1 MSSCQEAQLRHA
13 KNFEAILRNAETLYL
28 RSDESV
34 QQRLNLFEM
43 EFGIIMPSFFDPFSL
58 TANFDFS
65 LKRMPV
71 WESGTLLHEY
81 VHYWQAISTPYGIQR
96 LFNWMQAGIILS
108 ELAGKTGKLKIPL
121 QKYAAT
127 AEAPTE
133 VVQATAEIIENR
145 RIIDYFEYTA
155 ILPFNASPLP
165 PLHFSEVDF
174 FEDQQPH
181 PVAFVPVKM
190 RDAAYLCP
198 LSGLTLQESMAQG
211 VQNCN
216 DQIDFASFFSNI
228 TPETLNYAAVP
239 YFLFHQFPN
248 QRRELWE
255 RAIVLCDIALNC
267 ISPNVVAYG
276 LCSMLLKQPK
286 LASLS
291 PLELHSLLWK
301 EWLDIFTDSY
311 NEVQGKLDTLLARTS
326 DTSTS
331 LFSALHF
338 LAEILQRALQQR
350 FDDPEYF
357 VRHMLSA
364 PAELMAAYPLPRYF
378 ALGKLKSTADDPR
391 YHDLGSMIAF
401 MGQILEG
408 IVWTGDLRCKLYQ
421 TENCDSP
428 QSELCVTA
436 PWRLPPDENNT
447 LCEFGYMLDRMNFHK
462 TILEY
467 L

>member
-1 MSSCQEAQLRHA
+1 
-13 KNFEAILRNAETLYL
+13 
-28 RSDESV
+28 
-34 QQRLNLFEM
+34 
-43 EFGIIMPSFFDPFSL
+43 MPSFFDPFSL
-58 TANFDFS
+58 TASFDFS

-96 LFNWMQAGIILS
+96 LLNWMQAGIILS
-108 ELAGKTGKLKIPL
+108 ELASKTGKLKIPL

-133 VVQATAEIIENR
+133 VVQATAAIIENR
-145 RIIDYFEYTA
+145 RLIDYFEYTA
-155 ILPFNASPLP
+155 ILPFAASADPLP
-165 PLHFSEVDF
+165 PLHFTEVDF

-181 PVAFVPVKM
+181 PVAFVPMKM
-190 RDAAYLCP
+190 CDVAYLCP
-198 LSGLTLQESMAQG
+198 LSGLTLQESMAQAI
-211 VQNCN
+211 QNRN
-216 DQIDFASFFSNI
+216 EHIDFESFFSRI

-239 YFLFHQFPN
+239 YFLLHQFPE

-255 RAIVLCDIALNC
+255 RAIMLCDLALNC

-276 LCSMLLKQPK
+276 LCSMLLQQPK

-291 PLELHSLLWK
+291 TLELHSLLWK
-301 EWLDIFTDSY
+301 EWLDIFTESY
-311 NEVQGKLDTLLARTS
+311 DEVRGKLETLLARTK
-326 DTSTS
+326 DTSTP
-331 LFSALHF
+331 LFAALHF

-350 FDDPEYF
+350 FDDSEYF
-357 VRHMLSA
+357 VQNMLAA
-364 PAELMAAYPLPRYF
+364 PAELMVAYPLPRYF

-391 YHDLGSMIAF
+391 YHDLSSMIAF

-421 TENCDSP
+421 TESCDSP
-428 QSELCVTA
+428 QSQLCATA
-436 PWRLPPDENNT
+436 PWHIPPDESNT
-447 LCEFGYMLDRMNFHK
+447 LCAFSYMLDRMNLRK
-462 TILEY
+462 TTLEY